1 VGIGSS
7 SGNGGFWLP
16 ARGARFAHRTR
27 TASTHHS
34 LVAVGVVTEPEPTAR
49 FSPNHRAVSL
59 HRAGLESCLSLG
71 FLMLW

>member
-1 VGIGSS
+1 VGIGSG
-7 SGNGGFWLP
+7 SGSGSGGFWLP

-49 FSPNHRAVSL
+49 FNPNHRAVSPD
-59 HRAGLESCLSLG
+59 RV
-71 FLMLW
+71 